1 MSTTS
6 PPLPSSTTPTNVA
19 FIARP
24 SFETSLE
31 DDNFGNEDDDIYFDD
46 EDFDG
51 SDSFLPKF
59 KSVHLGNSRSR
70 LAWPTS
76 NKRSTDPVSFPIP
89 DSDPPTPKLF
99 ALRSEADSESPE
111 PPFADLSLVRNSVV
125 TRSGKFYDSRT
136 AAWVDVENFAFAAEQ
151 NHFSD
156 QSDQPHGDQVPQNQ
170 AMQPQPKVSGLS
182 IVRYLEKTVRETYH
196 EAVFLSS

>member
-6 PPLPSSTTPTNVA
+6 PLPSSTTPTNVA

-31 DDNFGNEDDDIYFDD
+31 EDNFANEDDDVYFDD
-46 EDFDG
+46 EDFDN

-59 KSVHLGNSRSR
+59 KTVRLAGNSRSP

-76 NKRSTDPVSFPIP
+76 KNSTGPVSFPIP
-89 DSDPPTPKLF
+89 GSDPPTPKLF
-99 ALRSEADSESPE
+99 ALRSEADSESTVAT
-111 PPFADLSLVRNSVV
+111 FDDLGFVRNSEV
-125 TRSGKFYDSRT
+125 TGSGKFYDSRT
-136 AAWVDVENFAFAAEQ
+136 AEWVDVENFAFATEQ

-156 QSDQPHGDQVPQNQ
+156 HSDQLICDEVPQNQ
-170 AMQPQPKVSGLS
+170 NLAMQPQPKV
-182 IVRYLEKTVRETYH
+182 
-196 EAVFLSS
+196 